1 MQAIFLFIHLLI
13 LNAPPQLNKIDLLD
27 LNGKKTNIQFSAA
40 QKGTVIYFLSPECPL
55 CQSYSLTIK
64 DIEKQYSKKGF
75 QFIAIIPGKD
85 FSKNEVIEFKNK
97 YNLKALSF
105 LFDPNLAL
113 ANYTKASITPE
124 VVVYN
129 SIGQKIY
136 NGRIDNWAY
145 ELSKKRTV
153 ITENDLRNILQKM
166 DQNQYVKP
174 YQTKAVGCFI
184 N

>member
-1 MQAIFLFIHLLI
+1 MGKLTYI
-13 LNAPPQLNKIDLLD
+13 QL
-27 LNGKKTNIQFSAA
+27 SAA
-40 QKGTVIYFLSPECPL
+40 SKGTVIYFLSPECPL

-64 DIEKQYSKKGF
+64 EIEIAYSKKGF
-75 QFIAIIPGKD
+75 QFYAIIPGKE
-85 FSKNEVIEFKNK
+85 FTKNEVIIFKNK
-97 YNLKALSF
+97 YKLSALPF

-113 ANYTKASITPE
+113 AKYTKASITPE
-124 VVVYN
+124 VFVYAP
-129 SIGQKIY
+129 SGQKVY

-153 ITENDLRNILQKM
+153 ITENDLRNVLKKL
-166 DQNQYVKP
+166 DQNVSIKP

>member
-1 MQAIFLFIHLLI
+1 MQSIFLLICVLLSV
-13 LNAPPQLNKIDLLD
+13 APQQLDKIDLID
-27 LNGKKTNIQFSAA
+27 LNGKKTNIQLSSAK
-40 QKGTVIYFLSPECPL
+40 KGTVIYFLSPECPL

-64 DIEKQYSKKGF
+64 DIEKKYSKNGF

-85 FSKNEVIEFKNK
+85 FSKNDVIEFKNK

-113 ANYTKASITPE
+113 ANYTKATITPE

-129 SIGQKIY
+129 ANGQKIY

-153 ITENDLRNILQKM
+153 ITENDLRNVLQKM